1 MIVIVLLL
9 ATEMMMTMMI
19 VEAVR
24 MMVMICRR
32 KRRRIYRG
40 GEYGSHTFYWTHI
53 STNPFST
60 APGGHHHHQHYVF
73 RRLSVIIICE
83 KISLDTYDAGASK
96 AKDHWSARACD
107 QCLVT
112 PFDAICRRC
121 HLNCG
126 KTLGDRKKFQS
137 VLSVTFSP
145 PPHIHHKNYVLDS
158 KKIQSGL
165 KI

>member
-1 MIVIVLLL
+1 MI
-9 ATEMMMTMMI
+9 MMI

-24 MMVMICRR
+24 MMVMICR
-32 KRRRIYRG
+32 KKEEEDIKGRRVWI
-40 GEYGSHTFYWTHI
+40 THI
-53 STNPFST
+53 LLDTHIDQSILYCTRWPPS
-60 APGGHHHHQHYVF
+60 PQHYVF
-73 RRLSVIIICE
+73 RRLSVTIICE

-145 PPHIHHKNYVLDS
+145 PPRIHHKNYVLDS

>member
-1 MIVIVLLL
+1 
-9 ATEMMMTMMI
+9 
-19 VEAVR
+19 
-24 MMVMICRR
+24 MVMICR
-32 KRRRIYRG
+32 KKEEEDIKGRRVWI
-40 GEYGSHTFYWTHI
+40 THI
-53 STNPFST
+53 LLDTHIDQSILYCTRWPPS
-60 APGGHHHHQHYVF
+60 PQHYVF
-73 RRLSVIIICE
+73 RRLSVTIICE

-145 PPHIHHKNYVLDS
+145 PPRIHHKNYVFDS
-158 KKIQSGL
+158 KKSPKRQKSGL
-165 KI
+165 KKGSMKR